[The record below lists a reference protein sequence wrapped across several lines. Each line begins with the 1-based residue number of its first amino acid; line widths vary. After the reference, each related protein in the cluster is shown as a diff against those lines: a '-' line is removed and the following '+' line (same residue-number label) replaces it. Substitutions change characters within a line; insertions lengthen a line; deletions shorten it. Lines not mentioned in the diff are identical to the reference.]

1 MKFDKN
7 YILYALFLISIC
19 CLTYHNFRLN
29 KLAKKSVVK
38 IEEIKSDSSQIA
50 IIHYEEKIKDL
61 SNVNKEL
68 YDSIKIFK
76 DKIDYLVQFR
86 YNKKYKTGKVKT
98 DSIKNKINKDT
109 IINTYEFS
117 EKNDTVS
124 YKLMIGS
131 QVKPEWYSLDFN
143 VSDKFTI
150 VNKDYGNFNKL
161 DINSNSS
168 GIINDVTV
176 LKKKEKN
183 RIIDNF
189 SIGPSLS
196 LGYNFGSKEPEII
209 LGISITYDIKKL
221 FKKK

>member
-1 MKFDKN
+1 
-7 YILYALFLISIC
+7 
-19 CLTYHNFRLN
+19 
-29 KLAKKSVVK
+29 
-38 IEEIKSDSSQIA
+38 
-50 IIHYEEKIKDL
+50 
-61 SNVNKEL
+61 
-68 YDSIKIFK
+68 
-76 DKIDYLVQFR
+76 
-86 YNKKYKTGKVKT
+86 
-98 DSIKNKINKDT
+98 
-109 IINTYEFS
+109 
-117 EKNDTVS
+117 
-124 YKLMIGS
+124 MIGS